1 VEFKAMASGSHSV
14 DSDVV
19 YFKAGDLYGVS
30 CYQKRMMRGRV
41 EIRGV
46 LMSAVG
52 LLATSFYGLERHIP
66 FLTDQVHAVNHST
79 VIDDE
84 LLEEY
89 LHTSGQSGAS
99 APPPLPKPVFPE
111 LHSAHMVDFVRHFG
125 PSVFAIWKSV
135 VLRQRILFH
144 SPPPIK
150 DACAHVYCANMIS
163 FTHVAKMRW
172 DANPLFYVNINDMK
186 MLNEQEIFIACTTE
200 SIFQKKFNIYD
211 IYIAQHT
218 FHTPSKETL
227 LPLRTT
233 AGDRLRYQRLLHI
246 ISAHPDPREAGELI
260 LKFFLR
266 LNGKLFEGLLQA
278 RQELIF
284 ASDLP
289 QRFGLHT
296 TDIFFFFVVV
306 SALNIEL
313 QVAPPKACWCC

>member
-1 VEFKAMASGSHSV
+1 
-14 DSDVV
+14 
-19 YFKAGDLYGVS
+19 
-30 CYQKRMMRGRV
+30 
-41 EIRGV
+41 
-46 LMSAVG
+46 
-52 LLATSFYGLERHIP
+52 
-66 FLTDQVHAVNHST
+66 
-79 VIDDE
+79 
-84 LLEEY
+84 
-89 LHTSGQSGAS
+89 
-99 APPPLPKPVFPE
+99 
-111 LHSAHMVDFVRHFG
+111 MVDFVRHFG

-260 LKFFLR
+260 LKCVVCTASYVIFPDLCVCVCVCFGWKVLPATKRQAVRRLAPGAPGAYFCVRPATAIWTAHNRHLFLLR
-266 LNGKLFEGLLQA
+266 
-278 RQELIF
+278 
-284 ASDLP
+284 
-289 QRFGLHT
+289 
-296 TDIFFFFVVV
+296 
-306 SALNIEL
+306 
-313 QVAPPKACWCC
+313 CC